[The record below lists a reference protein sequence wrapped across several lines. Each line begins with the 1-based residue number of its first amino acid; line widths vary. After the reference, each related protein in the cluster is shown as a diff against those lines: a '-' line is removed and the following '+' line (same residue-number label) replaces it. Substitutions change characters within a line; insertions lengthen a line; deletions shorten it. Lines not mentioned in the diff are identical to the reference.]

1 MRGFEV
7 SSFFAIFAL
16 VLCLTTSDAAQDNE
30 DDVVLMKN
38 ISTLHFQLFTSIQ
51 KKTKL
56 IKVKKKDKN
65 FGEALFDIEF
75 FNWSVTFQLLF

>member
-30 DDVVLMKN
+30 DDVLMKN

-56 IKVKKKDKN
+56 IKVKKKTRISAKHYSISN
-65 FGEALFDIEF
+65 FLTG
-75 FNWSVTFQLLF
+75 V

>member
-1 MRGFEV
+1 MRCFEV

-16 VLCLTTSDAAQDNE
+16 VLCLTTSDAAQDKE
-30 DDVVLMKN
+30 DDVLMKN

-75 FNWSVTFQLLF
+75 FNWSVTCQLLF

>member
-1 MRGFEV
+1 MRCFEV

-30 DDVVLMKN
+30 DDVLMKN

-56 IKVKKKDKN
+56 IKLKKKDKN

>member
-30 DDVVLMKN
+30 DDVLMKN

-56 IKVKKKDKN
+56 IKVKKKTRISAKHYSTSN
-65 FGEALFDIEF
+65 FLTG
-75 FNWSVTFQLLF
+75 V

>member
-30 DDVVLMKN
+30 DDVLMKN
-38 ISTLHFQLFTSIQ
+38 RSTLHFQLFTSIQ

-56 IKVKKKDKN
+56 IKVKKKTRISAKHYSISN
-65 FGEALFDIEF
+65 FLTG
-75 FNWSVTFQLLF
+75 V

>member
-30 DDVVLMKN
+30 DDVLMKN

-75 FNWSVTFQLLF
+75 FNLSVTFQLLF

>member
-16 VLCLTTSDAAQDNE
+16 VLCLSTSDAAQDNE
-30 DDVVLMKN
+30 DDVLMKN

>member
-30 DDVVLMKN
+30 DDVLMKN

-56 IKVKKKDKN
+56 IKVKKKTRISAKHHSISN
-65 FGEALFDIEF
+65 FLTG
-75 FNWSVTFQLLF
+75 V